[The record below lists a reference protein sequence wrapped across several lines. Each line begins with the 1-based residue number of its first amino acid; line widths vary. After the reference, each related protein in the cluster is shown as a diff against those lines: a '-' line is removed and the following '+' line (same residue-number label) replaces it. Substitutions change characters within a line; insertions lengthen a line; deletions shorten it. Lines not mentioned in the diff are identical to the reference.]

1 MSKRFLTLAAM
12 FMLAASA
19 FAVPAKR
26 VKRQVQQPDGSV
38 LTVMLRGDEN
48 FHYTSTEDGQ
58 PLVQRAD
65 GAYCYATLD
74 SNGKLTASAQVAHDV
89 ESRGAAELSFLN
101 YYTAESQKV
110 RSLGMERAK
119 QRNARRMA
127 RLANRGVVD
136 ASGKPVRRVMAGATG
151 GEGIGVTGKRKG
163 LVILVNFKDKKMQS
177 KHTQAEWNDYF
188 NKVGYNKYGNNGS
201 VHDYFYAQSYGKL
214 DLEFDVI
221 GPVTVSKNMAS
232 YGANDA
238 QGNDIDPAGM
248 IKEACELAYAK
259 EKMDMSQYDWDGDG
273 AVDQV
278 YVIYAGYGEAAGGEP
293 NTIWPHEWD
302 IQSGGY
308 SLVLGGQRIRTY
320 ACSSELNGGSGT
332 YISGIGTACHEFSHC
347 MGIPDFYDTAGG
359 GCFGMDAWDLMDYG
373 SYGGDGYEP
382 TGYNTYEKWVS
393 GWIEP
398 TILTAPCY
406 IKNMKPLSD
415 APEACVVF
423 NEANKNE
430 YYIFENRQLKGTD
443 VALPNHGMLVI
454 HVDYDQKVWFDN
466 EVNNTSNHQRFT
478 VVPADN
484 KLTSETVTGDTYPGT
499 TKSTELTD
507 TSKPAAT
514 LFNANSDG
522 RKFLGKPVTEI
533 TEKDGLISFTFMGG
547 VNLDAPQPKVMNMT
561 ATSFTGGWNAVDGAE
576 SYTVELREKSTQ
588 PSVDEAVK
596 LSEDLS
602 KWGEKLAVEG
612 TIDISSNLDSKM
624 QNKGWT
630 GDKVFECPGCA
641 KIGTAKKQ
649 GNLTSPLITDNSSAS
664 VTVRLSASAY
674 AKDATDITVSL
685 LDNDDATIAEQ
696 TIKMDGT
703 MATIVL
709 DNADM
714 KDYKVMVQPKKR
726 GYIYFVGIYDGD
738 YSAEDFLS
746 MNVAPKTAMKAV
758 AQRFTGIKT
767 TSYKFDK
774 LTAGTA
780 YQWRVCAVAGDAMSK
795 WSAWQTADLST
806 WSGING
812 VTENLTQLAAGDL
825 VKVYSSVGTA
835 LGTMTYG
842 DFCRMALPAGVYVVK
857 SAKTTLKVTKQEA
870 L

>member
-278 YVIYAGYGEAAGGEP
+278 YVIYAGYGEAAGGEA

-302 IQSGGY
+302 IQGGGY
-308 SLVLGGQRIRTY
+308 SLVLGGKRIRTY
-320 ACSSELNGGSGT
+320 ACSSELNGGYGT
-332 YISGIGTACHEFSHC
+332 DISGIGTACHEFSHC

-382 TGYNTYEKWVS
+382 TGYNAYEKWVS

-561 ATSFTGGWNAVDGAE
+561 ETSFTGGWNAVDGAE

-612 TIDISSNLDSKM
+612 TIDISADLDSKM

-674 AKDATDITVSL
+674 GKDATDITVSL

-696 TIKMDGT
+696 TIKMDGM

-726 GYIYFVGIYDGD
+726 GYIYFVGIYDGN

-746 MNVAPKTAMKAV
+746 MNVAPKTAMKAA

-774 LTAGTA
+774 LTAGTT

-857 SAKTTLKVTKQEA
+857 SAKTTLKVTK
-870 L
+870 

>member
-1 MSKRFLTLAAM
+1 M

-48 FHYTSTEDGQ
+48 FHYTSTEDDQ

-238 QGNDIDPAGM
+238 QGNDIAPAGM

-278 YVIYAGYGEAAGGEP
+278 YVIYAGYGEAAGGDA

-302 IQSGGY
+302 IQGGGY

-398 TILTAPCY
+398 TILTEPCY

-561 ATSFTGGWNAVDGAE
+561 ETSFTGGWNAVDGAE

-588 PSVDEAVK
+588 PSVDKAVK

-612 TIDISSNLDSKM
+612 TIDISSDLDSKM

-674 AKDATDITVSL
+674 GKDATDITVSL

-696 TIKMDGT
+696 TITMDGM

-738 YSAEDFLS
+738 YSAEDFQS
-746 MNVAPKTAMKAV
+746 MNVAPKTAMKAA

-774 LTAGTA
+774 LTAGIT

-795 WSAWQTADLST
+795 WSAWQTADLAT
-806 WSGING
+806 WSGISG

-857 SAKTTLKVTKQEA
+857 SAKTTLKVTK
-870 L
+870 

>member
-12 FMLAASA
+12 FMFAASA

-278 YVIYAGYGEAAGGEP
+278 YVIYAGYGEAAGGEA

-302 IQSGGY
+302 IQGGGY

-347 MGIPDFYDTAGG
+347 MGIPDMYDTSGG

-398 TILTAPCY
+398 TILTEPCY

-522 RKFLGKPVTEI
+522 RKFLGKPVTDI

-561 ATSFTGGWNAVDGAE
+561 ETSFTGGWNAVDGAE
-576 SYTVELREKSTQ
+576 SYTVELREKSTL

-612 TIDISSNLDSKM
+612 TIDISADLDSKM

-674 AKDATDITVSL
+674 GKDATDITVSL

-696 TIKMDGT
+696 TIKMDGM

-726 GYIYFVGIYDGD
+726 GYIYFVGIYDGN
-738 YSAEDFLS
+738 YSAEDFQS
-746 MNVAPKTAMKAV
+746 MNVSPKTAMKAA

-767 TSYKFDK
+767 TSYKFEK
-774 LTAGTA
+774 LTAGIT

-857 SAKTTLKVTKQEA
+857 SAKTTLKVTK
-870 L
+870 

>member
-101 YYTAESQKV
+101 YYTTESQKV

-221 GPVTVSKNMAS
+221 GPVTVSKNMAA

-278 YVIYAGYGEAAGGEP
+278 YVIYAGYGEAAGGDA

-302 IQSGGY
+302 IQGGGY

-398 TILTAPCY
+398 TILTEPCY

-423 NEANKNE
+423 NEADKNE

-561 ATSFTGGWNAVDGAE
+561 ETSFTGGWNAVDGAE

-612 TIDISSNLDSKM
+612 TIDISSDLDSKM

-674 AKDATDITVSL
+674 GKDATDITVSL

-696 TIKMDGT
+696 TITMDGM

-738 YSAEDFLS
+738 YSAEDFQS
-746 MNVAPKTAMKAV
+746 MNVAPKTAMKAA

-774 LTAGTA
+774 LTAGIT

-795 WSAWQTADLST
+795 WSAWQTADLAT
-806 WSGING
+806 WSGISG

-857 SAKTTLKVTKQEA
+857 SAKTTLKVTK
-870 L
+870 

>member
-278 YVIYAGYGEAAGGEP
+278 YVIYAGYGEAAGGDA

-302 IQSGGY
+302 IQGGGY

-320 ACSSELNGGSGT
+320 ACSSELNGGYGT
-332 YISGIGTACHEFSHC
+332 DISGIGTACHEFSHC

-398 TILTAPCY
+398 TILTEPCY

-561 ATSFTGGWNAVDGAE
+561 ETSFTGGWNAVDGAE

-612 TIDISSNLDSKM
+612 TIDISADLDSKM

-674 AKDATDITVSL
+674 GKDATDITVSL

-696 TIKMDGT
+696 TIKMDGM

-726 GYIYFVGIYDGD
+726 GYIYFVGIYDGN

-857 SAKTTLKVTKQEA
+857 SAKTTLKVTK
-870 L
+870 

>member
-177 KHTQAEWNDYF
+177 KYTQAEWNDYF

-278 YVIYAGYGEAAGGEP
+278 YVIYAGYGEAAGGDA

-302 IQSGGY
+302 IQGGGY

-320 ACSSELNGGSGT
+320 ACSSELNGGYGT
-332 YISGIGTACHEFSHC
+332 DISGIGTACHEFSHC

-398 TILTAPCY
+398 TILTEPCY

-484 KLTSETVTGDTYPGT
+484 KLTSETVSGDTYPGT

-547 VNLDAPQPKVMNMT
+547 VNLDAPQPKLMNMT
-561 ATSFTGGWNAVDGAE
+561 ATSFTGGWNVVDGAE

-602 KWGEKLAVEG
+602 KWGEKLAVDG
-612 TIDISSNLDSKM
+612 TNDISSNLDSKM

-714 KDYKVMVQPKKR
+714 KDYKVMVQPKER
-726 GYIYFVGIYDGD
+726 GYLFFVGIYDGD
-738 YSAEDFLS
+738 YSAEDFQS
-746 MNVAPKTAMKAV
+746 MNVAPKTAIKAV

-857 SAKTTLKVTKQEA
+857 SAKTTLKVTK
-870 L
+870 

>member
-163 LVILVNFKDKKMQS
+163 LLILVNFKDKKMQS

-278 YVIYAGYGEAAGGEP
+278 YVIYAGYGEAAGGEA

-302 IQSGGY
+302 IQGGGY

-320 ACSSELNGGSGT
+320 ACSSELNGGYGT
-332 YISGIGTACHEFSHC
+332 DISGIGTACHEFSHC

-398 TILTAPCY
+398 TILTEPCY

-484 KLTSETVTGDTYPGT
+484 KLTSETVSGDTYPGT

-561 ATSFTGGWNAVDGAE
+561 ETSFTGGWNAVDGAE
-576 SYTVELREKSTQ
+576 SYTVELREKSNL

-612 TIDISSNLDSKM
+612 TIDISADLDSKM

-674 AKDATDITVSL
+674 GKDATDITVSL

-696 TIKMDGT
+696 TITMDGM

-726 GYIYFVGIYDGD
+726 GYIYFVGIYDGN

-857 SAKTTLKVTKQEA
+857 SAKTTLKVTK
-870 L
+870 

>member
-127 RLANRGVVD
+127 RLAKRGVVD

-278 YVIYAGYGEAAGGEP
+278 YVIYAGYGEAAGGEA

-302 IQSGGY
+302 IQGGGY

-320 ACSSELNGGSGT
+320 ACSSELNGGNGT
-332 YISGIGTACHEFSHC
+332 DISGIGTACHEFSHC

-398 TILTAPCY
+398 TILTEPCY

-561 ATSFTGGWNAVDGAE
+561 ETSFTGGWNAVDGAE
-576 SYTVELREKSTQ
+576 SYTVELREKSNL

-612 TIDISSNLDSKM
+612 TIDISADLDSKM

-674 AKDATDITVSL
+674 GKDATDITVSL

-696 TIKMDGT
+696 TITMDGM

-738 YSAEDFLS
+738 YSAEDFQS
-746 MNVAPKTAMKAV
+746 MNVAPKTAMKAA

-774 LTAGTA
+774 LTAGIT

-795 WSAWQTADLST
+795 WSAWQTADLAT
-806 WSGING
+806 WSGISG

-857 SAKTTLKVTKQEA
+857 SAKTTLKVTK
-870 L
+870 

>member
-1 MSKRFLTLAAM
+1 M

-278 YVIYAGYGEAAGGEP
+278 YVIYAGYGEAAGGEA

-302 IQSGGY
+302 IQGGGY

-398 TILTAPCY
+398 TILTEPCY

-484 KLTSETVTGDTYPGT
+484 KLTSETVSGDTYPGT

-514 LFNANSDG
+514 LFNANSNG

-576 SYTVELREKSTQ
+576 SYTVELREKSNL

-612 TIDISSNLDSKM
+612 TIDISADLDSKM

-674 AKDATDITVSL
+674 GKDATDITVSL

-696 TIKMDGT
+696 TIKMDGM

-726 GYIYFVGIYDGD
+726 GYIYFVGIYDGN

-746 MNVAPKTAMKAV
+746 MNVAPKTAMKAA

-774 LTAGTA
+774 LTAGTT

-842 DFCRMALPAGVYVVK
+842 DFCRMSLPAGVYVVK
-857 SAKTTLKVTKQEA
+857 SAKTTLKVTK
-870 L
+870 

>member
-278 YVIYAGYGEAAGGEP
+278 YVIYAGYGEAAGGEA

-302 IQSGGY
+302 IQGGGY

-576 SYTVELREKSTQ
+576 SYTVELREKSNL

-612 TIDISSNLDSKM
+612 TIDISANLDSKM

-674 AKDATDITVSL
+674 GKDATDITVSL

-696 TIKMDGT
+696 TITMDGM

-726 GYIYFVGIYDGD
+726 GYIYFVGIYDGN

-857 SAKTTLKVTKQEA
+857 SAKTTLKVTK
-870 L
+870 

>member
-278 YVIYAGYGEAAGGEP
+278 YVIYAGYGEAAGGEA

-302 IQSGGY
+302 IQGGGY

-484 KLTSETVTGDTYPGT
+484 KLTSETVSGDTYPGT

-547 VNLDAPQPKVMNMT
+547 ANLDAPQPKVMNMT
-561 ATSFTGGWNAVDGAE
+561 ETSFTGGWNAVDGAE

-612 TIDISSNLDSKM
+612 TIDISADLDSKM

-674 AKDATDITVSL
+674 GKDVTDITVSL

-726 GYIYFVGIYDGD
+726 GYIYFVGIYDGN
-738 YSAEDFLS
+738 YSAEDFQS
-746 MNVAPKTAMKAV
+746 MNIAPKTAMKAA

-767 TSYKFDK
+767 TSYKFEK
-774 LTAGTA
+774 LTAGIT

-842 DFCRMALPAGVYVVK
+842 DFCRMSQPAGVYVVK
-857 SAKTTLKVTKQEA
+857 SAKTTLKVAK
-870 L
+870 

>member
-1 MSKRFLTLAAM
+1 M

-278 YVIYAGYGEAAGGEP
+278 YVIYAGYGEAAGGEA

-302 IQSGGY
+302 IQGGGY

-320 ACSSELNGGSGT
+320 ACSSELNGGNGT
-332 YISGIGTACHEFSHC
+332 DISGIGTACHEFSHC

-398 TILTAPCY
+398 TILTEPCY

-576 SYTVELREKSTQ
+576 SYTVELREKSNL

-612 TIDISSNLDSKM
+612 TIDISADLDSKM

-674 AKDATDITVSL
+674 GKDATDITVSL

-696 TIKMDGT
+696 TIKMDGM

-726 GYIYFVGIYDGD
+726 GYIYFVGIYDGN
-738 YSAEDFLS
+738 YSAEDFMS
-746 MNVAPKTAMKAV
+746 MNVAPKTAMKAA

-774 LTAGTA
+774 LTAGIT

-857 SAKTTLKVTKQEA
+857 SAKTTLKVTK
-870 L
+870 

>member
-89 ESRGAAELSFLN
+89 ERRGAAELSFLN

-278 YVIYAGYGEAAGGEP
+278 YVIYAGYGEAAGGDA

-302 IQSGGY
+302 IQGGGY

-398 TILTAPCY
+398 TILTEPCY

-466 EVNNTSNHQRFT
+466 EVNNTYNHQRFT

-561 ATSFTGGWNAVDGAE
+561 ETSFTGGWNAVDGAE
-576 SYTVELREKSTQ
+576 SCTVELREKSNL

-602 KWGEKLAVEG
+602 KWGEKLAVDG
-612 TIDISSNLDSKM
+612 TNDISSNLDSKM

-674 AKDATDITVSL
+674 GKDVTDITVSL
-685 LDNDDATIAEQ
+685 LDNNDAIIAEQ
-696 TIKMDGT
+696 TITMDGM

-738 YSAEDFLS
+738 YSAEDFQS
-746 MNVAPKTAMKAV
+746 MNVAPKTAMKAA

-780 YQWRVCAVAGDAMSK
+780 YQWRVCAVAGNAMSK
-795 WSAWQTADLST
+795 WSAWQTADLAT

-812 VTENLTQLAAGDL
+812 VTDSAAQLAAGDL

-842 DFCRMALPAGVYVVK
+842 DFCRMSLPAGVYVVK
-857 SAKTTLKVTKQEA
+857 SAKTTLKVTK
-870 L
+870 

>member
-278 YVIYAGYGEAAGGEP
+278 YVIYAGYGEVAGGEA

-302 IQSGGY
+302 IQGGGY

-320 ACSSELNGGSGT
+320 ACSSELNGGYGT
-332 YISGIGTACHEFSHC
+332 DISGIGTACHEFSHC

-398 TILTAPCY
+398 TILTEPCY

-466 EVNNTSNHQRFT
+466 EVNNTDKHQRFT

-561 ATSFTGGWNAVDGAE
+561 ETSFTGGWNAVDGAE
-576 SYTVELREKSTQ
+576 SYTVELREKSNL

-602 KWGEKLAVEG
+602 KWGEKLAVDG
-612 TIDISSNLDSKM
+612 TNDISSNLDSKM

-674 AKDATDITVSL
+674 GKDATDITVSL

-738 YSAEDFLS
+738 YSAEDFQS
-746 MNVAPKTAMKAV
+746 MNVAPKTAMKVA

-774 LTAGTA
+774 LTAGIT

-795 WSAWQTADLST
+795 WSAWQTADLAT

-812 VTENLTQLAAGDL
+812 VTESAAQLAAGDL

-857 SAKTTLKVTKQEA
+857 SAKTTLKVTK
-870 L
+870 

>member
-278 YVIYAGYGEAAGGEP
+278 YVIYAGYGEAAGGDA

-302 IQSGGY
+302 IQGGGY

-522 RKFLGKPVTEI
+522 RKFLGKPVTDI

-561 ATSFTGGWNAVDGAE
+561 ETSFTGGWNAVDGAE
-576 SYTVELREKSTQ
+576 SYTVELREKSNL

-602 KWGEKLAVEG
+602 KWGKKLAVDG
-612 TIDISSNLDSKM
+612 TNDISSNLDSKM

-674 AKDATDITVSL
+674 GKDATDITVSL

-714 KDYKVMVQPKKR
+714 KDYKVMVQPKER
-726 GYIYFVGIYDGD
+726 GYLFFVGIYDGN
-738 YSAEDFLS
+738 YSAEDFQS
-746 MNVAPKTAMKAV
+746 MNVAPKTAMKAA

-774 LTAGTA
+774 LTAGIT

-795 WSAWQTADLST
+795 WSAWQTADLAT

-825 VKVYSSVGTA
+825 VKVYSSVGTV

-842 DFCRMALPAGVYVVK
+842 DFCRMALPAGVYLVK
-857 SAKTTLKVTKQEA
+857 SAKITLKVTK
-870 L
+870 

>member
-136 ASGKPVRRVMAGATG
+136 ASGKPVRKVMAGATG
-151 GEGIGVTGKRKG
+151 GEGIGITGKRKG

-302 IQSGGY
+302 IQGGGY

-320 ACSSELNGGSGT
+320 ACSSELNGGYGT
-332 YISGIGTACHEFSHC
+332 DISGIGTACHEFSHC

-398 TILTAPCY
+398 TILTEPCY

-561 ATSFTGGWNAVDGAE
+561 ETSFTGGWNAVDGAE

-612 TIDISSNLDSKM
+612 TIDISADLDSKM

-674 AKDATDITVSL
+674 GKDATDITVSL

-726 GYIYFVGIYDGD
+726 GYIYFVGIYDGN
-738 YSAEDFLS
+738 YSAEDFQS
-746 MNVAPKTAMKAV
+746 MNVAPKTAMKAA

-857 SAKTTLKVTKQEA
+857 SAKTTLKVTK
-870 L
+870 

>member
-127 RLANRGVVD
+127 RLAKRGVVD

-278 YVIYAGYGEAAGGEP
+278 YVIYAGYGEAAGGEA

-302 IQSGGY
+302 IQGGGY

-320 ACSSELNGGSGT
+320 ACSSELNGGYGT
-332 YISGIGTACHEFSHC
+332 DISGIGTACHEFSHC

-382 TGYNTYEKWVS
+382 TGYNAYEKWVS

-484 KLTSETVTGDTYPGT
+484 KLTSETVSGDTYPGT

-522 RKFLGKPVTEI
+522 RKFLGKPVTDI

-561 ATSFTGGWNAVDGAE
+561 ETSFTGGWNAVDGAE

-612 TIDISSNLDSKM
+612 TIDISADLDSKM

-674 AKDATDITVSL
+674 GKDATDITVSL

-696 TIKMDGT
+696 TIKMDGM

-726 GYIYFVGIYDGD
+726 GYIYFVGIYDGN

-746 MNVAPKTAMKAV
+746 MNVAPKTAMKVA

-780 YQWRVCAVAGDAMSK
+780 YQWRVCVVAGDAMSK
-795 WSAWQTADLST
+795 WSAWQTADLAT

-842 DFCRMALPAGVYVVK
+842 DFCRMSLPAGVYVVK
-857 SAKTTLKVTKQEA
+857 SAKTTLKVTK
-870 L
+870 

>member
-278 YVIYAGYGEAAGGEP
+278 YVIYAGYGEAAGGEA

-302 IQSGGY
+302 IQGGGY

-588 PSVDEAVK
+588 PSVDKAVK
-596 LSEDLS
+596 VSEDLS

-612 TIDISSNLDSKM
+612 TIDISADLDSKM

-674 AKDATDITVSL
+674 GKDATDITVSL

-696 TIKMDGT
+696 TITMDGT
-703 MATIVL
+703 MATIVF

-738 YSAEDFLS
+738 YSAEDFQS
-746 MNVAPKTAMKAV
+746 MNVSPKTAMKAA

-812 VTENLTQLAAGDL
+812 VTESAAQLAAGDL

-857 SAKTTLKVTKQEA
+857 SAKITLKVTK
-870 L
+870 

>member
-1 MSKRFLTLAAM
+1 M

-278 YVIYAGYGEAAGGEP
+278 YVIYAGYGEAAGGEA

-302 IQSGGY
+302 IQGGGY

-484 KLTSETVTGDTYPGT
+484 KLTSETVSGDTYPGT

-561 ATSFTGGWNAVDGAE
+561 ETSFTGGWNAVDGAE

-612 TIDISSNLDSKM
+612 TIDISADLDSKM

-674 AKDATDITVSL
+674 GKDVTDITVSL

-726 GYIYFVGIYDGD
+726 GYIYFVGIYDGN
-738 YSAEDFLS
+738 YSAEDFQS
-746 MNVAPKTAMKAV
+746 MNIAPKTAMKAA

-767 TSYKFDK
+767 TSYKFEK
-774 LTAGTA
+774 LTAGIT

-842 DFCRMALPAGVYVVK
+842 DFCRMSQPAGVYVVK
-857 SAKTTLKVTKQEA
+857 SAKTTLKVAK
-870 L
+870 

>member
-278 YVIYAGYGEAAGGEP
+278 YVIYAGYGEAAGGEK

-302 IQSGGY
+302 IEGGGY

-561 ATSFTGGWNAVDGAE
+561 ETSFTGGWNAVDGAE
-576 SYTVELREKSTQ
+576 SYTVELREKSNL

-612 TIDISSNLDSKM
+612 TIDISADLDSKM

-674 AKDATDITVSL
+674 GKDATDVTVSL

-726 GYIYFVGIYDGD
+726 GYIYFVGIYDGN
-738 YSAEDFLS
+738 YSAEDFQS
-746 MNVAPKTAMKAV
+746 MNVAPKTAMKAA

-774 LTAGTA
+774 LTAGIT

-795 WSAWQTADLST
+795 WSAWQTADLAT

-812 VTENLTQLAAGDL
+812 VTESAAQLAAGDL

-857 SAKTTLKVTKQEA
+857 SAKTTLKVTK
-870 L
+870 

>member
-119 QRNARRMA
+119 QRNTRRMA

-221 GPVTVSKNMAS
+221 GPVTVSKNMAA

-278 YVIYAGYGEAAGGEP
+278 YVIYAGYGEAAGGEK

-302 IQSGGY
+302 IQGGGY

-320 ACSSELNGGSGT
+320 ACSSELNGGYGT
-332 YISGIGTACHEFSHC
+332 DISGIGTACHEFSHC
-347 MGIPDFYDTAGG
+347 MGIPDFYDTSGDS
-359 GCFGMDAWDLMDYG
+359 FGMDAWDLMDYG

-484 KLTSETVTGDTYPGT
+484 KLTSETVSGDTYPGT

-507 TSKPAAT
+507 TSKPAAA

-561 ATSFTGGWNAVDGAE
+561 ETSFTGGWNAVDGAE

-588 PSVDEAVK
+588 PSVDKAVK
-596 LSEDLS
+596 VSEDLS
-602 KWGEKLAVEG
+602 KWGEKLTSESNN
-612 TIDISSNLDSKM
+612 DISSNLDSKM

-630 GDKVFECPGCA
+630 GYEVFECPGCA

-674 AKDATDITVSL
+674 GKDVTDITVSL

-746 MNVAPKTAMKAV
+746 MNVAPKTAMKAA

-812 VTENLTQLAAGDL
+812 VTESAAQLAAGDL

-842 DFCRMALPAGVYVVK
+842 DFCRMSLPAGVYVVK
-857 SAKTTLKVTKQEA
+857 SANTTLKVTK
-870 L
+870 

>member
-48 FHYTSTEDGQ
+48 FHYTSTEDDQ

-278 YVIYAGYGEAAGGEP
+278 YVIYAGYGEAAGGDA

-302 IQSGGY
+302 IQGGGY

-398 TILTAPCY
+398 TILTEPCY

-561 ATSFTGGWNAVDGAE
+561 ETLFTGGWNAVDGAE

-612 TIDISSNLDSKM
+612 TIDISSDLDSKM

-664 VTVRLSASAY
+664 VTVRLSASTY
-674 AKDATDITVSL
+674 GKDATDITVSL

-696 TIKMDGT
+696 TITMDGM

-738 YSAEDFLS
+738 YSAEDFQS
-746 MNVAPKTAMKAV
+746 MNVAPKTAMKAA

-774 LTAGTA
+774 LTAGIT

-795 WSAWQTADLST
+795 WSAWQTADLAT
-806 WSGING
+806 WSGISG

-857 SAKTTLKVTKQEA
+857 SAKTTLKVTK
-870 L
+870 

>member
-278 YVIYAGYGEAAGGEP
+278 YVIYAGYGEAAGGEA

-302 IQSGGY
+302 IQGGGY

-320 ACSSELNGGSGT
+320 ACSSELNGGYGT
-332 YISGIGTACHEFSHC
+332 DISGIGTACHEFSHC

-398 TILTAPCY
+398 TILTEPCY

-484 KLTSETVTGDTYPGT
+484 KLTSETVSGDTYPGT

-561 ATSFTGGWNAVDGAE
+561 ETSFTGGWNAVDGAE
-576 SYTVELREKSTQ
+576 SYTVELREKSNL

-612 TIDISSNLDSKM
+612 TIDISADLDSKM

-674 AKDATDITVSL
+674 GKDATDITVSL

-696 TIKMDGT
+696 TITMDGM

-726 GYIYFVGIYDGD
+726 GYIYFVGIYDGN

-795 WSAWQTADLST
+795 WSAWQTADLAT

-812 VTENLTQLAAGDL
+812 VTESAAQLAAGDL

-857 SAKTTLKVTKQEA
+857 SAKTTLKVTK
-870 L
+870 

>member
-101 YYTAESQKV
+101 YYTTESQKV

-278 YVIYAGYGEAAGGEP
+278 YVVYAGYGEAAGGDA

-302 IQSGGY
+302 IEGGGY

-320 ACSSELNGGSGT
+320 ACSSELNGGNGT
-332 YISGIGTACHEFSHC
+332 DISGIGTACHEFSHC

-398 TILTAPCY
+398 TILTDPCY

-547 VNLDAPQPKVMNMT
+547 VNLDAPQPKLMNMT
-561 ATSFTGGWNAVDGAE
+561 ETSFTGGWNAVDGAE

-612 TIDISSNLDSKM
+612 TIDISADLDSKM

-738 YSAEDFLS
+738 YSAEDFQS
-746 MNVAPKTAMKAV
+746 MNVAPKTAMKAA

-767 TSYKFDK
+767 TSYKFEK
-774 LTAGTA
+774 LTAGIT

-795 WSAWQTADLST
+795 WSAWQTADLAT

-857 SAKTTLKVTKQEA
+857 SAKTTLKVTK
-870 L
+870 

>member
-278 YVIYAGYGEAAGGEP
+278 YVIYAGYGEAAGGEA

-302 IQSGGY
+302 IQGGGY

-320 ACSSELNGGSGT
+320 ACSSELNGGYGT
-332 YISGIGTACHEFSHC
+332 DISGIGTACHEFSHC

-398 TILTAPCY
+398 TILTEPCY

-522 RKFLGKPVTEI
+522 RKFLGKPVTDI

-561 ATSFTGGWNAVDGAE
+561 ETSFTGGWNAVDGAE

-612 TIDISSNLDSKM
+612 TIDISADLDSKM

-664 VTVRLSASAY
+664 VTVRLSASVY
-674 AKDATDITVSL
+674 GKDATDITVSL

-696 TIKMDGT
+696 TIKMDGM

-726 GYIYFVGIYDGD
+726 GYLFFVGIYDGN

-746 MNVAPKTAMKAV
+746 MNVAPKTAMKAA

-774 LTAGTA
+774 LTAGTT

-795 WSAWQTADLST
+795 WSAWQTADLAT

-857 SAKTTLKVTKQEA
+857 SAKITLKVTK
-870 L
+870 

>member
-12 FMLAASA
+12 FILAASA

-278 YVIYAGYGEAAGGEP
+278 YVIYAGYGEAAGGEK

-302 IQSGGY
+302 IEGGGY

-320 ACSSELNGGSGT
+320 ACSSELNGGNGT
-332 YISGIGTACHEFSHC
+332 DISGIGTACHEFSHC

-398 TILTAPCY
+398 TILTEPCY

-522 RKFLGKPVTEI
+522 RKFLGKPVTDI

-561 ATSFTGGWNAVDGAE
+561 ETSFTGGWNAVDGAE

-588 PSVDEAVK
+588 PSVDKAVK

-612 TIDISSNLDSKM
+612 TIDISADLDSKM

-649 GNLTSPLITDNSSAS
+649 GNLTSPLITDNFSAS

-674 AKDATDITVSL
+674 GKDATDVTVSL
-685 LDNDDATIAEQ
+685 LDNDGATIAEQ

-726 GYIYFVGIYDGD
+726 GYIYFVGIYDGN
-738 YSAEDFLS
+738 YSAEDFQS
-746 MNVAPKTAMKAV
+746 MNVSPKTAMKAA

-767 TSYKFDK
+767 TSYKFEK
-774 LTAGTA
+774 LTAGIT

-857 SAKTTLKVTKQEA
+857 SAKTTLKVTK
-870 L
+870 

>member
-1 MSKRFLTLAAM
+1 M

-136 ASGKPVRRVMAGATG
+136 ASGKPVRRVMVGATG

-278 YVIYAGYGEAAGGEP
+278 YVIYAGYGEAAGGEA

-302 IQSGGY
+302 IQGGGY

-320 ACSSELNGGSGT
+320 ACSSELNGGYGT
-332 YISGIGTACHEFSHC
+332 DISGIGTACHEFSHC

-398 TILTAPCY
+398 TILTEPCY

-484 KLTSETVTGDTYPGT
+484 KLTSETVSGDTYPGT

-561 ATSFTGGWNAVDGAE
+561 ETSFTGGWNAVDGAE
-576 SYTVELREKSTQ
+576 SYTVELREKSNL

-612 TIDISSNLDSKM
+612 TIDISADLDSKM

-674 AKDATDITVSL
+674 GKDATDITVSL

-696 TIKMDGT
+696 TITMDGM

-726 GYIYFVGIYDGD
+726 GYIYFVGIYDGN

-857 SAKTTLKVTKQEA
+857 SAKTTLKVTK
-870 L
+870 

>member
-1 MSKRFLTLAAM
+1 M

-48 FHYTSTEDGQ
+48 FHYTSTEDDQ

-278 YVIYAGYGEAAGGEP
+278 YVIYAGYGEAAGGDA

-302 IQSGGY
+302 IQGGGY

-398 TILTAPCY
+398 TILTEPCY

-561 ATSFTGGWNAVDGAE
+561 ETSFTGGWNAVDGAE

-588 PSVDEAVK
+588 PSVDKAVK

-612 TIDISSNLDSKM
+612 TIDISSDLDSKM

-674 AKDATDITVSL
+674 GKDATDITVSL

-696 TIKMDGT
+696 TITMDGM

-738 YSAEDFLS
+738 YSAEDFQS
-746 MNVAPKTAMKAV
+746 MNVAPKTAMKAA

-774 LTAGTA
+774 LTAGIT

-795 WSAWQTADLST
+795 WSAWQTADLAT
-806 WSGING
+806 WSGISG

-857 SAKTTLKVTKQEA
+857 SAKTTLKVTK
-870 L
+870 

>member
-302 IQSGGY
+302 IQGGGY

-320 ACSSELNGGSGT
+320 ACSSELNGGYGT
-332 YISGIGTACHEFSHC
+332 NISGIGTACHEFSHC

-398 TILTAPCY
+398 TILTEPCY

-561 ATSFTGGWNAVDGAE
+561 ETSFTGGWNAVDGAE
-576 SYTVELREKSTQ
+576 SYTVELRKKSNL

-602 KWGEKLAVEG
+602 KWGEKL
-612 TIDISSNLDSKM
+612 TSDSNNDISSNLDSKM

-630 GDKVFECPGCA
+630 GYEVFECPGCA

-674 AKDATDITVSL
+674 GKDVTDITVSL
-685 LDNDDATIAEQ
+685 LDNDDAAIAEQ

-738 YSAEDFLS
+738 YSAEDFQS
-746 MNVAPKTAMKAV
+746 MNVAPKTAMKAA

-774 LTAGTA
+774 LTAGIT

-795 WSAWQTADLST
+795 WSAWQTADLAT

-812 VTENLTQLAAGDL
+812 VTESAAQLAAGDL

-842 DFCRMALPAGVYVVK
+842 DFCRMSLPAGVYVVK
-857 SAKTTLKVTKQEA
+857 SAKTTLKVTK
-870 L
+870 

>member
-278 YVIYAGYGEAAGGEP
+278 YVIYAGYGEAAGGEA

-302 IQSGGY
+302 IQGGGY

-484 KLTSETVTGDTYPGT
+484 KLTSETVSGDTYPGT

-561 ATSFTGGWNAVDGAE
+561 ETSFTGGWNAVDGAE

-612 TIDISSNLDSKM
+612 TIDISADLDSKM

-726 GYIYFVGIYDGD
+726 GYLFFVGIYDGN
-738 YSAEDFLS
+738 YSAEDFQS
-746 MNVAPKTAMKAV
+746 MNIAPKTAMKAA

-767 TSYKFDK
+767 TSYKFEK
-774 LTAGTA
+774 LTAGIT

-795 WSAWQTADLST
+795 WSAWQTADLAT

-842 DFCRMALPAGVYVVK
+842 DFCRMSQPAGVYVVK
-857 SAKTTLKVTKQEA
+857 SAKTTLKVAK
-870 L
+870 

>member
-278 YVIYAGYGEAAGGEP
+278 YVIYAGYGEAAGGEK

-302 IQSGGY
+302 IEGGGY

-320 ACSSELNGGSGT
+320 ACSSELNGGYGT
-332 YISGIGTACHEFSHC
+332 DISGIGTACHEFSHC

-398 TILTAPCY
+398 TILTEPCY

-484 KLTSETVTGDTYPGT
+484 KLTSETVSGDTYPGT

-547 VNLDAPQPKVMNMT
+547 VNLDAPQPKLMNMT
-561 ATSFTGGWNAVDGAE
+561 ETSFTGGWNAVDGAE

-612 TIDISSNLDSKM
+612 TIDISADLDSKM

-726 GYIYFVGIYDGD
+726 GYIYFVGIYDGN
-738 YSAEDFLS
+738 YSAEDFQS
-746 MNVAPKTAMKAV
+746 MNVAPKTAMKAA

-774 LTAGTA
+774 LTAGIT

-795 WSAWQTADLST
+795 WSAWQTADLAT

-857 SAKTTLKVTKQEA
+857 SAKTTLKVTK
-870 L
+870 

>member
-65 GAYCYATLD
+65 GAYCYATFD

-278 YVIYAGYGEAAGGEP
+278 YVIYAGYGEAAGGDA

-302 IQSGGY
+302 IQGGGY

-320 ACSSELNGGSGT
+320 ACSSELNGGYGT
-332 YISGIGTACHEFSHC
+332 DISGIGTACHEFSHC

-561 ATSFTGGWNAVDGAE
+561 ETSFTGGWNAVDGAE
-576 SYTVELREKSTQ
+576 SYTVELREKSNL

-612 TIDISSNLDSKM
+612 TIDISADLDSKM

-641 KIGTAKKQ
+641 KIGTAKKL

-674 AKDATDITVSL
+674 GKDATDVTVSL

-726 GYIYFVGIYDGD
+726 GYIYFVGIYDGN
-738 YSAEDFLS
+738 YSAEDFQS
-746 MNVAPKTAMKAV
+746 MNVAPKTAMKAA

-774 LTAGTA
+774 LTAGIT

-795 WSAWQTADLST
+795 WSAWQTADLAT

-812 VTENLTQLAAGDL
+812 VTESAAQLAAGDL

-857 SAKTTLKVTKQEA
+857 SAKITLKVTK
-870 L
+870 

>member
-278 YVIYAGYGEAAGGEP
+278 YVIYAGYGEAAGGEA

-302 IQSGGY
+302 IQGGGY

-320 ACSSELNGGSGT
+320 ACSSELNGGNGT
-332 YISGIGTACHEFSHC
+332 DISGIGTACHEFSHC

-398 TILTAPCY
+398 TILTEPCY

-484 KLTSETVTGDTYPGT
+484 KLTSETVSGDTYPGT

-561 ATSFTGGWNAVDGAE
+561 ETSFTGGWNAVDGAE

-612 TIDISSNLDSKM
+612 TIDISADLDSKM

-674 AKDATDITVSL
+674 GKDATDITVSL

-696 TIKMDGT
+696 TIKMDGM

-726 GYIYFVGIYDGD
+726 GYIYFVGIYDGN
-738 YSAEDFLS
+738 YSAEDFQS
-746 MNVAPKTAMKAV
+746 MNVAPKTAMKAA

-857 SAKTTLKVTKQEA
+857 SAKTTLKVTK
-870 L
+870 

>member
-302 IQSGGY
+302 IQGGGY

-320 ACSSELNGGSGT
+320 ACSSELNGGYGT
-332 YISGIGTACHEFSHC
+332 DISGIGTACHEFSHC

-398 TILTAPCY
+398 TILTEPCY

-561 ATSFTGGWNAVDGAE
+561 ETSFTGGWNAVDGAE

-612 TIDISSNLDSKM
+612 TIDISANLDSKM

-674 AKDATDITVSL
+674 GKDATDITVSL

-726 GYIYFVGIYDGD
+726 GYIYFVGIYDGN
-738 YSAEDFLS
+738 YSAEDFQS
-746 MNVAPKTAMKAV
+746 MNVAPKTAMKAA

-857 SAKTTLKVTKQEA
+857 SAKTTLKVTK
-870 L
+870 

>member
-278 YVIYAGYGEAAGGEP
+278 YVIYAGYGEAAGGEA

-302 IQSGGY
+302 IQGGGY

-398 TILTAPCY
+398 TILTEPCY

-484 KLTSETVTGDTYPGT
+484 KLTSETVSGDTYPGT

-547 VNLDAPQPKVMNMT
+547 VNLDAPQPKLMNMT
-561 ATSFTGGWNAVDGAE
+561 ETSFTGGWNAVDGAE

-612 TIDISSNLDSKM
+612 TIDISANLDSKM

-674 AKDATDITVSL
+674 GKDATDITVSL

-696 TIKMDGT
+696 TITMDGM

-726 GYIYFVGIYDGD
+726 GYIYFVGIYDGN

-795 WSAWQTADLST
+795 WSAWQTADLAT

-842 DFCRMALPAGVYVVK
+842 DFCRMSLPAGVYVVK
-857 SAKTTLKVTKQEA
+857 SAKTTLKVTK
-870 L
+870 

>member
-278 YVIYAGYGEAAGGEP
+278 YVIYAGYGEAAGGEA

-302 IQSGGY
+302 IQGGGY

-320 ACSSELNGGSGT
+320 ACSSELNGGNGT
-332 YISGIGTACHEFSHC
+332 DISGIGTACHEFSHC

-398 TILTAPCY
+398 TILTEPCY

-484 KLTSETVTGDTYPGT
+484 KLTSETVAGDTYPGT

-561 ATSFTGGWNAVDGAE
+561 ETSFTGGWNAVDGAE

-612 TIDISSNLDSKM
+612 TIDISADLDSKM

-674 AKDATDITVSL
+674 GKDATDITVSL

-696 TIKMDGT
+696 TIKMDGM

-726 GYIYFVGIYDGD
+726 GYIYFVGIYDGN

-746 MNVAPKTAMKAV
+746 MNVAPKTAMKAA

-774 LTAGTA
+774 LTAGIT

-795 WSAWQTADLST
+795 WSAWQTADLAT

-812 VTENLTQLAAGDL
+812 VTESAAQLAAGDL
-825 VKVYSSVGTA
+825 VRVYSSVGTA

-842 DFCRMALPAGVYVVK
+842 DFCRMSLPAGVYVVK
-857 SAKTTLKVTKQEA
+857 SAKTTLKVTK
-870 L
+870 

>member
-127 RLANRGVVD
+127 RLTNRGVVD

-278 YVIYAGYGEAAGGEP
+278 YVIYAGYGEAAGGDA

-302 IQSGGY
+302 IQGGGY

-320 ACSSELNGGSGT
+320 ACSSELNGGNGT
-332 YISGIGTACHEFSHC
+332 DISGIGTACHEFSHC

-398 TILTAPCY
+398 TILTEPCY

-547 VNLDAPQPKVMNMT
+547 VNLDAPQPKLMNMT
-561 ATSFTGGWNAVDGAE
+561 ETSFTGGWNAVDGAE

-612 TIDISSNLDSKM
+612 TIDISADLDSKM

-674 AKDATDITVSL
+674 GKDATDVTVSL

-696 TIKMDGT
+696 TIKMDGM

-726 GYIYFVGIYDGD
+726 GYIYFVGIYDGN

-857 SAKTTLKVTKQEA
+857 SAKTTLKVTK
-870 L
+870 

>member
-1 MSKRFLTLAAM
+1 M

-278 YVIYAGYGEAAGGEP
+278 YVIYAGYGEAAGGEA

-320 ACSSELNGGSGT
+320 ACSSELNGGYGT
-332 YISGIGTACHEFSHC
+332 DISGIGTACHEFSHC

-398 TILTAPCY
+398 TILTEPCY

-522 RKFLGKPVTEI
+522 RKFLGKPVTDI

-612 TIDISSNLDSKM
+612 TIDISADLDSKM

-674 AKDATDITVSL
+674 GKDATDITVSL

-696 TIKMDGT
+696 TIKMDGM

-726 GYIYFVGIYDGD
+726 GYIYFVGIYDGN
-738 YSAEDFLS
+738 YSAEDFQS
-746 MNVAPKTAMKAV
+746 MNVAPKTAMKAA

-857 SAKTTLKVTKQEA
+857 SAKTTLKVAK
-870 L
+870 

>member
-1 MSKRFLTLAAM
+1 M

-110 RSLGMERAK
+110 RSLGLERAK

-278 YVIYAGYGEAAGGEP
+278 YVIYAGYGEAAGGEK

-302 IQSGGY
+302 IECGGY

-320 ACSSELNGGSGT
+320 ACSSELNGGNGT
-332 YISGIGTACHEFSHC
+332 DISGIGTACHEFSHC

-484 KLTSETVTGDTYPGT
+484 KLTPETVTGDTYPGT

-514 LFNANSDG
+514 LFNANSDR

-547 VNLDAPQPKVMNMT
+547 VNLDAPQPKLMNMT
-561 ATSFTGGWNAVDGAE
+561 ETSFTGGWNAVDGAE
-576 SYTVELREKSTQ
+576 SYTVELREKSNQ

-602 KWGEKLAVEG
+602 KWGKKLAVDG
-612 TIDISSNLDSKM
+612 TNDISSNLDSKM

-674 AKDATDITVSL
+674 GKDVTDITVSL

-714 KDYKVMVQPKKR
+714 KDYKVMVQPKER
-726 GYIYFVGIYDGD
+726 GYLFFVGIYDGD
-738 YSAEDFLS
+738 YSAEDFQS
-746 MNVAPKTAMKAV
+746 MNVAPKTAMKAA

-857 SAKTTLKVTKQEA
+857 SAKTTLKVTK
-870 L
+870 

>member
-278 YVIYAGYGEAAGGEP
+278 YVIYAGYGEAAGGEA

-302 IQSGGY
+302 IQGGGY

-398 TILTAPCY
+398 TILTEPCY

-547 VNLDAPQPKVMNMT
+547 VNLDAPQPKLMNMT
-561 ATSFTGGWNAVDGAE
+561 ETSFTGGWNAVDGAE

-588 PSVDEAVK
+588 PSVDKAVK
-596 LSEDLS
+596 VSEDLS

-612 TIDISSNLDSKM
+612 TIDISADLDSKM

-674 AKDATDITVSL
+674 GKDATDVTVSL
-685 LDNDDATIAEQ
+685 LDNDGATIAEQ

-726 GYIYFVGIYDGD
+726 GYIYFVGIYDGN
-738 YSAEDFLS
+738 YSAEDFQS
-746 MNVAPKTAMKAV
+746 MNVAPKTAMKVA

-774 LTAGTA
+774 LTAGIT

-795 WSAWQTADLST
+795 WSAWQTADLAT

-812 VTENLTQLAAGDL
+812 VTESAAQLAAGDL

-842 DFCRMALPAGVYVVK
+842 DFCRMSLPAGVYVVK
-857 SAKTTLKVTKQEA
+857 SAKTTLKVTK
-870 L
+870 